1 MSQQPQPNF
10 PPPAPS
16 PDSARTPIRL
26 GGQVLTC
33 LVLCLVAAPIIY
45 FGRSEPLAIF
55 SRPVGPL
62 AQLLVGQVLALIA
75 AVVSWLLFHFSANSA
90 SGASTVQRYARL
102 DLRGLNPLWIAIAAA
117 VGEEMLFRAAL
128 QPLLN
133 VWIVSLLFL
142 LTHIPVYRFRRMD
155 GATLAQ
161 AAGEFGA
168 SVVLGFV
175 FQYVGLLAAML
186 VHAWI
191 DIVGLLMV
199 RQAIVRATLRS
210 LAQ

>member
-1 MSQQPQPNF
+1 MSTQPQPNSNAG
-10 PPPAPS
+10 APS
-16 PDSARTPIRL
+16 SAPIRL
-26 GGQVLTC
+26 GAQVLTC
-33 LVLCLVAAPIIY
+33 LVLCLLAVPIIY
-45 FGRSEPLAIF
+45 FGQSQPLAIF

-62 AQLLVGQVLALIA
+62 SQLLVGQVLALIA
-75 AVVSWLLFHFSANSA
+75 AAVSWLLFRMTASSA
-90 SGASTVQRYARL
+90 SSARTVQSYARL

-128 QPLLN
+128 QPLLG

-142 LTHIPVYRFRRMD
+142 LTHVPVYRFRQLD

-161 AAGEFGA
+161 ALSVFGG

-175 FQYVGLLAAML
+175 FQYVGLIASML

-191 DIVGLLMV
+191 DIVGLL
-199 RQAIVRATLRS
+199 IVRASVRS